1 MIINSNRT
9 FEQIKAYLIEHG
21 IRPSN
26 YRIRILQCLEDNKL
40 HPTADQMYQNLLSEF
55 PTLSKMSV
63 YNTIE
68 VLLEADLIREITI
81 ENNEV
86 RYDAHLEEH
95 GHFKCNHCG
104 KIFNFEVDFKHLK
117 VSGLDQFIIKDQDI
131 FLKGICPECNN
142 TTL

>member
-1 MIINSNRT
+1 MIIKNNQT
-9 FEQIKAYLIEHG
+9 FEQIKNYLVEHG

-26 YRIRILQCLEDNKL
+26 YRIRILQCLEDNKM
-40 HPTADQMYQNLLSEF
+40 HPTADQIYQNLLNEF

-68 VLLEADLIREITI
+68 VLLDAGLIREITI

-86 RYDAHLEEH
+86 RYDSHLEDH

-104 KIFNFEVDFKHLK
+104 KIFNFDIDFNSLHLN
-117 VSGLDQFIIKDQDI
+117 GLDQFIIKDQDI
-131 FLKGICPECNN
+131 FLKGICPECQSNN
-142 TTL
+142 

>member
-1 MIINSNRT
+1 MIKKNNRT
-9 FEQIKAYLIEHG
+9 FEQIKNYLVEHG

-26 YRIRILQCLEDNKL
+26 YRIHILQCLEDNKI

-68 VLLEADLIREITI
+68 VLLDAGLIREITI

-86 RYDAHLEEH
+86 RYDSHLEDH

-104 KIFNFEVDFKHLK
+104 RIFNFDIDFNSLRL
-117 VSGLDQFIIKDQDI
+117 SGLDQFIIKDQDI
-131 FLKGICPECNN
+131 FLKGICPECRSNN
-142 TTL
+142 

>member
-1 MIINSNRT
+1 MIIKNMKT
-9 FEQIKAYLIEHG
+9 FEQIRKTLIEHG
-21 IRPSN
+21 VRPSN

-40 HPTADQMYQNLLSEF
+40 HPTADQMYQNLLGEF

-68 VLLEADLIREITI
+68 ALLDAGLIREVTI

-86 RYDAHLEEH
+86 RYDSHLEEH

-104 KIFNFEVDFKHLK
+104 KIFNFEIDFNSIKLN
-117 VSGLDQFIIKDQDI
+117 GLDRFLIKDQDI
-131 FLKGICPECNN
+131 FLKGICPECQSNN
-142 TTL
+142 

>member
-1 MIINSNRT
+1 MIINKRT
-9 FEQIKAYLIEHG
+9 FEQIKNYLVEHG

-26 YRIRILQCLEDNKL
+26 YRIRILQCLEDNKI
-40 HPTADQMYQNLLSEF
+40 HPTADQMYQNLLGEF

-68 VLLEADLIREITI
+68 VLLEAGLIREITI

-86 RYDAHLEEH
+86 RYDSHLEDH

-104 KIFNFEVDFKHLK
+104 RIFNFDIDFNSLRL
-117 VSGLDQFIIKDQDI
+117 SGLDQFIIKDQDI
-131 FLKGICPECNN
+131 FLKGICPECRSNN
-142 TTL
+142 

>member
-1 MIINSNRT
+1 MIKKNNRT
-9 FEQIKAYLIEHG
+9 FEQIKNYLVEHG

-26 YRIRILQCLEDNKL
+26 YRIRILQCLEDNKI

-68 VLLEADLIREITI
+68 VLLDAGLIREITI

-86 RYDAHLEEH
+86 RYDSHLEDH

-104 KIFNFEVDFKHLK
+104 RIFNFDIDFNSLRL
-117 VSGLDQFIIKDQDI
+117 SGLDQFIIKDQDI
-131 FLKGICPECNN
+131 FLKGICPECRSNN
-142 TTL
+142 

>member
-1 MIINSNRT
+1 MIIKNNQT
-9 FEQIKAYLIEHG
+9 FEQIKNYLVEHG

-26 YRIRILQCLEDNKL
+26 YRIRILQCLEDNKM
-40 HPTADQMYQNLLSEF
+40 HPTADQIYQNLLSEF

-68 VLLEADLIREITI
+68 VLLDAGLIREITI

-86 RYDAHLEEH
+86 RYDSHLEDH

-104 KIFNFEVDFKHLK
+104 KIFNFDIDFNSLHLN
-117 VSGLDQFIIKDQDI
+117 GLDQFIIKDQDI
-131 FLKGICPECNN
+131 FLKGICPECQSNN
-142 TTL
+142 

>member
-1 MIINSNRT
+1 MIIKNNQT
-9 FEQIKAYLIEHG
+9 FEQIKNYLVEHG

-26 YRIRILQCLEDNKL
+26 YRIRILQCLEDNKI
-40 HPTADQMYQNLLSEF
+40 HPTADQIYQNLLSEF

-68 VLLEADLIREITI
+68 VLLDAGLIREITI

-86 RYDAHLEEH
+86 RYDSHLEDH

-104 KIFNFEVDFKHLK
+104 KIFNFDIDFNSLHL
-117 VSGLDQFIIKDQDI
+117 SGLDQFIIKDQDI
-131 FLKGICPECNN
+131 FLKGICPECQSNN
-142 TTL
+142 

>member
-1 MIINSNRT
+1 MIIKNNRT
-9 FEQIKAYLIEHG
+9 FEQIKNYLVEHG

-26 YRIRILQCLEDNKL
+26 YRIRILQCLEDNKI
-40 HPTADQMYQNLLSEF
+40 HPTADQMYQNLLGEF

-68 VLLEADLIREITI
+68 VLLEAGLMREITI

-86 RYDAHLEEH
+86 RYDSHLEEH

-104 KIFNFEVDFKHLK
+104 RIFNFDIDFNSLRL
-117 VSGLDQFIIKDQDI
+117 SGLDQFIIKDQDI
-131 FLKGICPECNN
+131 FLKGICPECRSNN
-142 TTL
+142 